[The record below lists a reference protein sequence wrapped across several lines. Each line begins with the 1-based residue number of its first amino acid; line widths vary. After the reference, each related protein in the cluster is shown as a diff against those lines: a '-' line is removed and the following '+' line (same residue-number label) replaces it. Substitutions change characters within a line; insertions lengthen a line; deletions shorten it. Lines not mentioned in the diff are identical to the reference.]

1 MGLKILHNPRCSK
14 SRQTLAILS
23 DNGID
28 VDIIEYLK
36 DVPSEKT
43 LRQIINILGIKP
55 RELLRKGEV
64 VYKENNL
71 RREDLTDDDLIQFM
85 LDNPILIERPIVY
98 DDNRAIIGRP
108 PENVLIF
115 LKWIKKIKT
124 LIKDSKIK
132 QTIDR

>member
-23 DNGID
+23 ENRID

-36 DVPSEKT
+36 DVPSKET
-43 LRQIINILGIKP
+43 LKKIINVLDIKP
-55 RELLRKGEV
+55 RDLLRKGES

-98 DDNRAIIGRP
+98 DDKRAVIGRP
-108 PENVLIF
+108 PDNVLKLI
-115 LKWIKKIKT
+115 KWLRKIKN
-124 LIKDSKIK
+124 
-132 QTIDR
+132 

>member
-23 DNGID
+23 DNGVD

-36 DVPSEKT
+36 DVPNKET
-43 LRQIINILGIKP
+43 LRQIIDILGIKP
-55 RELLRKGEV
+55 RDLLRKGEA

-71 RREDLTDDDLIQFM
+71 RREGLTDDDLIQFM

-98 DDNRAIIGRP
+98 DDKRAVIGRP
-108 PENVLIF
+108 PDNVLKLI
-115 LKWIKKIKT
+115 KWLRKIKN
-124 LIKDSKIK
+124 
-132 QTIDR
+132 

>member
-98 DDNRAIIGRP
+98 DDKRAVIGRP
-108 PENVLIF
+108 QDNVLKLI
-115 LKWIKKIKT
+115 KWLRKIKN
-124 LIKDSKIK
+124 
-132 QTIDR
+132 

>member
-36 DVPSEKT
+36 DAPSEKT

-55 RELLRKGEV
+55 RDLLRKGEV

-98 DDNRAIIGRP
+98 DDKRAVIGRP
-108 PENVLIF
+108 PDNVLKLI
-115 LKWIKKIKT
+115 KWLRKIKN
-124 LIKDSKIK
+124 
-132 QTIDR
+132 

>member
-1 MGLKILHNPRCSK
+1 MGLKILHNPRCWK

-43 LRQIINILGIKP
+43 LRQIIDILGIKP

-98 DDNRAIIGRP
+98 DDKRAVIGRP
-108 PENVLIF
+108 PDNVLKLI
-115 LKWIKKIKT
+115 KWLRKIKN
-124 LIKDSKIK
+124 
-132 QTIDR
+132 

>member
-43 LRQIINILGIKP
+43 LRQIIDILGIKP

-98 DDNRAIIGRP
+98 DDKRAVIGRP
-108 PENVLIF
+108 PDNVLKLI
-115 LKWIKKIKT
+115 KWLRKIKK
-124 LIKDSKIK
+124 
-132 QTIDR
+132 

>member
-23 DNGID
+23 DNGVD

-36 DVPSEKT
+36 DVPNKET
-43 LRQIINILGIKP
+43 LRQIIDILGIKP
-55 RELLRKGEV
+55 RDLLRKGEA

-98 DDNRAIIGRP
+98 EDERAVIGRP
-108 PENVLIF
+108 TDNVLKLI
-115 LKWIKKIKT
+115 KWLRKIKN
-124 LIKDSKIK
+124 
-132 QTIDR
+132 

>member
-23 DNGID
+23 ENGID

-36 DVPSEKT
+36 DAPSEKT

-98 DDNRAIIGRP
+98 DDKRAVIGRP
-108 PENVLIF
+108 PDNVLKLI
-115 LKWIKKIKT
+115 KWLRKIKN
-124 LIKDSKIK
+124 
-132 QTIDR
+132 

>member
-14 SRQTLAILS
+14 SRQTLALLS

-43 LRQIINILGIKP
+43 LRQIIDILGIKP

-98 DDNRAIIGRP
+98 DDKRAVIGRP
-108 PENVLIF
+108 PDSVLKLI
-115 LKWIKKIKT
+115 KWLRKIKN
-124 LIKDSKIK
+124 
-132 QTIDR
+132 

>member
-23 DNGID
+23 ENGID

-43 LRQIINILGIKP
+43 LRQIIDILGIKP

-71 RREDLTDDDLIQFM
+71 RREGLTDDDLIQFM
-85 LDNPILIERPIVY
+85 IDNPILIERPIVY
-98 DDNRAIIGRP
+98 DDKRAVIGRP
-108 PENVLIF
+108 PDNVLKLI
-115 LKWIKKIKT
+115 KWLRKIKN
-124 LIKDSKIK
+124 
-132 QTIDR
+132 

>member
-23 DNGID
+23 ENRID

-36 DVPSEKT
+36 DVPSKET
-43 LRQIINILGIKP
+43 LKKIINVLGIKP
-55 RELLRKGEV
+55 RDLLRKGEG

-98 DDNRAIIGRP
+98 DDKRAVIGRP
-108 PENVLIF
+108 PDNVL
-115 LKWIKKIKT
+115 K
-124 LIKDSKIK
+124 LIKWSRKVK
-132 QTIDR
+132 N

>member
-36 DVPSEKT
+36 DVPREKT
-43 LRQIINILGIKP
+43 LRQIIDILGIKP

-98 DDNRAIIGRP
+98 DDKRAVIGRP
-108 PENVLIF
+108 PDNVLKLI
-115 LKWIKKIKT
+115 KWLRKIKN
-124 LIKDSKIK
+124 
-132 QTIDR
+132 

>member
-132 QTIDR
+132 QTIDL

>member
-55 RELLRKGEV
+55 RDLLRKGEG

-71 RREDLTDDDLIQFM
+71 RREELTDDDLIQFM

-98 DDNRAIIGRP
+98 DDERAVIGRP
-108 PENVLIF
+108 PDNVL
-115 LKWIKKIKT
+115 K
-124 LIKDSKIK
+124 LIKWSIK
-132 QTIDR
+132 VKN

>member
-23 DNGID
+23 ENGID

-36 DVPSEKT
+36 DAPSEKT

-55 RELLRKGEV
+55 RDLLRKGEV

-98 DDNRAIIGRP
+98 DDKRAVIGRP
-108 PENVLIF
+108 PDNVLKLI
-115 LKWIKKIKT
+115 KWLRKIKN
-124 LIKDSKIK
+124 
-132 QTIDR
+132 

>member
-43 LRQIINILGIKP
+43 LRQIIDILGIKP

-98 DDNRAIIGRP
+98 DDKRAVIGRP
-108 PENVLIF
+108 PDNVLK
-115 LKWIKKIKT
+115 LIKLLRKIKN
-124 LIKDSKIK
+124 
-132 QTIDR
+132 

>member
-55 RELLRKGEV
+55 RDLLRKGEV

-85 LDNPILIERPIVY
+85 LDSPILIERPIVY
-98 DDNRAIIGRP
+98 DDKRAVIGRP
-108 PENVLIF
+108 PDNVLKLI
-115 LKWIKKIKT
+115 KWLRKIKN
-124 LIKDSKIK
+124 
-132 QTIDR
+132 

>member
-23 DNGID
+23 DNGVD

-36 DVPSEKT
+36 DVPNKET
-43 LRQIINILGIKP
+43 LRQIIYILGIKP
-55 RELLRKGEV
+55 RDLLRKGEA

-98 DDNRAIIGRP
+98 DDKRAVIGRP
-108 PENVLIF
+108 PDNVLKLI
-115 LKWIKKIKT
+115 KWLRKIKN
-124 LIKDSKIK
+124 
-132 QTIDR
+132 

>member
-23 DNGID
+23 DNGVD

-36 DVPSEKT
+36 DVPNKET
-43 LRQIINILGIKP
+43 LRQIIDILGIKP
-55 RELLRKGEV
+55 RDLLRKGEA

-98 DDNRAIIGRP
+98 DDERAVIGRP
-108 PENVLIF
+108 PDNVLKLI
-115 LKWIKKIKT
+115 KWLRKIK
-124 LIKDSKIK
+124 LKVSFVF
-132 QTIDR
+132 

>member
-23 DNGID
+23 DNGVD

-36 DVPSEKT
+36 YVPNKET
-43 LRQIINILGIKP
+43 LRQIIDILGIKP
-55 RELLRKGEV
+55 RDLLRKGEA

-98 DDNRAIIGRP
+98 DDKRAVIGRP
-108 PENVLIF
+108 PDNVLK
-115 LKWIKKIKT
+115 LIKCLRKIKT
-124 LIKDSKIK
+124 
-132 QTIDR
+132 

>member
-23 DNGID
+23 ENGID

-36 DVPSEKT
+36 DVPSKET
-43 LRQIINILGIKP
+43 LKQIINILGIKP
-55 RELLRKGEV
+55 RDLLRKGEG

-71 RREDLTDDDLIQFM
+71 RREGLTDDDLIQFM
-85 LDNPILIERPIVY
+85 IDNPILIERPIVY

-132 QTIDR
+132 QTIDL

>member
-43 LRQIINILGIKP
+43 LRQIIDILGNKP
-55 RELLRKGEV
+55 RDLLRKGEV

-71 RREDLTDDDLIQFM
+71 GREDVTDDDLIQFM

-98 DDNRAIIGRP
+98 DDKRAVIGRP
-108 PENVLIF
+108 PDNVLKLI
-115 LKWIKKIKT
+115 KWLRKIKN
-124 LIKDSKIK
+124 
-132 QTIDR
+132 

>member
-23 DNGID
+23 DNGIN

-43 LRQIINILGIKP
+43 LRQIIDILGIKP

-98 DDNRAIIGRP
+98 DDKRAVIGRP
-108 PENVLIF
+108 PDNVLKLI
-115 LKWIKKIKT
+115 KWLIKIKN
-124 LIKDSKIK
+124 
-132 QTIDR
+132 

>member
-71 RREDLTDDDLIQFM
+71 RREDLTDDYLIQFM

-98 DDNRAIIGRP
+98 DDKRAVIGRP
-108 PENVLIF
+108 PDNVLKLI
-115 LKWIKKIKT
+115 KWLRKIKN
-124 LIKDSKIK
+124 
-132 QTIDR
+132 

>member
-36 DVPSEKT
+36 DVPSKET

-55 RELLRKGEV
+55 RDLLRKGEA
-64 VYKENNL
+64 VYKENDL
-71 RREDLTDDDLIQFM
+71 RREDLTDEYLIQFM

-98 DDNRAIIGRP
+98 DDERAVIGRP
-108 PENVLIF
+108 PDNVL
-115 LKWIKKIKT
+115 K
-124 LIKDSKIK
+124 LIKL
-132 QTIDR
+132 

>member
-36 DVPSEKT
+36 DVPSKET
-43 LRQIINILGIKP
+43 LKQIINILGIKP
-55 RELLRKGEV
+55 RDLLRKGEG

-71 RREDLTDDDLIQFM
+71 RREGLTDDDLIQFM
-85 LDNPILIERPIVY
+85 IDNPILIERPIVY
-98 DDNRAIIGRP
+98 DDKRAVIGRP
-108 PENVLIF
+108 PDNVLKLI
-115 LKWIKKIKT
+115 KWLRKIKN
-124 LIKDSKIK
+124 
-132 QTIDR
+132 

>member
-43 LRQIINILGIKP
+43 LRQIINNLGIKP

-85 LDNPILIERPIVY
+85 LDSPILIERPIVY
-98 DDNRAIIGRP
+98 DDKRAVIGRP
-108 PENVLIF
+108 PDNVLKLI
-115 LKWIKKIKT
+115 KWLRKIKN
-124 LIKDSKIK
+124 
-132 QTIDR
+132 

>member
-43 LRQIINILGIKP
+43 LRQIIDILGIKP

-98 DDNRAIIGRP
+98 DDKRAVIGRP
-108 PENVLIF
+108 PDNVLKLI
-115 LKWIKKIKT
+115 KWLRKIKN
-124 LIKDSKIK
+124 
-132 QTIDR
+132 

>member
-23 DNGID
+23 ESGID

-43 LRQIINILGIKP
+43 LRQIIDILGIKP

-98 DDNRAIIGRP
+98 DDKRAVIGRP
-108 PENVLIF
+108 PDNVLKLI
-115 LKWIKKIKT
+115 KWLRKIKN
-124 LIKDSKIK
+124 
-132 QTIDR
+132 